1 MLNEILSGMAPA
13 TWDPDRTGALSG
25 VRVLDLSRF
34 IAGPQ
39 CAQNLGDLGA
49 DVIKVERVGGE
60 DTRRNEPQYNDKSL
74 YTALFNRN
82 KRAVTINTRS
92 DEGQELL
99 LKLAEWADVIV
110 ENFRPGTLEKMGL
123 GVDEL
128 RRVNED
134 IIVVSI
140 SGFGKTGPLS
150 DKVLFDCIAQA
161 SSGLMHINAQP
172 DLVPILT
179 KIFPADSLAAA
190 YATIGALAALHHR
203 EKTGEGQVVD
213 LAVFDALMAAMG
225 TSLPGYLVT
234 GEVPPNNGNRDDYNS
249 PANIFPTSDGYVY
262 LHAGTQAFWARLCTE
277 ILERPELVGDPRF
290 STVRARMQNQSET
303 EALVTDWTSARTG
316 EEVEQVFA
324 RVGIP
329 CAVVAD
335 VPTAVANPQ
344 VWDREM
350 LVKTVDTEGD
360 ELVLYGNPVKL
371 SQSPVQFRWAPPQ
384 PGEHNDSVFTEILGL
399 SPERIESLHK
409 KGVI

>member
-1 MLNEILSGMAPA
+1 MTPA
-13 TWDPDRTGALSG
+13 SWDSTREGALTG

-49 DVIKVERVGGE
+49 DVIKVERLGGE
-60 DTRRNEPQYNDKSL
+60 DTRRNEPQYKEKSL

-82 KRAVTINTRS
+82 KRAVTIDTRS
-92 DEGQELL
+92 VEGQEILL
-99 LKLAEWADVIV
+99 QLAEWADIIV
-110 ENFRPGTLEKMGL
+110 ENFRPGTLDKMGL
-123 GVDEL
+123 GLEEL

-140 SGFGKTGPLS
+140 SGFGKNGPLS

-161 SSGLMHINAQP
+161 SSGLMNINAQP

-179 KIFPADSLAAA
+179 KIFPADSLAGA
-190 YATIGALAALHHR
+190 YATVGALAALHHR

-234 GEVPPNNGNRDDYNS
+234 GELPPNNGNRDDYNS
-249 PANIFPTSDGYVY
+249 PANIFATTDGYVY
-262 LHAGTQAFWARLCTE
+262 LHAGTQAFWARLCIE
-277 ILERPELVGDPRF
+277 ILERPELVSDSRF
-290 STVRARMQNQSET
+290 NTVGARMTNQTAT
-303 EALVTDWTSARTG
+303 EALVTEWTSTRTG
-316 EEVEQVFA
+316 AEVEEVFA

-335 VPTAVANPQ
+335 VPTAVSNPQ
-344 VWDREM
+344 VWERDM
-350 LVKTVDTEGD
+350 LIKTVDTEGD

-371 SQSPVQFRWAPPQ
+371 SKSPVQFRWAPPQ
-384 PGEHNDSVFTEILGL
+384 AGEHNQSVFADILGIP
-399 SPERIESLHK
+399 SERIESLHK